1 MSSPRG
7 IGYVHRQELDEFIS
21 GKIKSIHTQVYLTA
35 DGMKSDECF
44 GGYQPAGWKAH
55 DGRLW
60 FATKRGAVMIDP
72 KTFRRNVLPPPVL
85 IEQMLVDQKIV
96 PLDQVARLSSGKE
109 KYEFHYTA
117 LSYLIPER
125 ILFKYVLEG
134 YDLEWVN
141 AGTRRV
147 AYYTNLPPGHYRFR
161 IMACNNDGVWNETG
175 ASVAFEIVP
184 QFYQTSWFYG
194 LLVVLI
200 TGTGFALYR
209 IRVWQLLKREKELK
223 ESVDEALKRIKVL
236 DGLIPICA
244 NCKKIRDDK
253 GYWDQL
259 EIYIQTHSE
268 AQFTHGICPD
278 CAQKYFPHIP
288 PEMKGT

>member
-1 MSSPRG
+1 
-7 IGYVHRQELDEFIS
+7 
-21 GKIKSIHTQVYLTA
+21 
-35 DGMKSDECF
+35 
-44 GGYQPAGWKAH
+44 
-55 DGRLW
+55 
-60 FATKRGAVMIDP
+60 
-72 KTFRRNVLPPPVL
+72 
-85 IEQMLVDQKIV
+85 
-96 PLDQVARLSSGKE
+96 
-109 KYEFHYTA
+109 
-117 LSYLIPER
+117 
-125 ILFKYVLEG
+125 
-134 YDLEWVN
+134 
-141 AGTRRV
+141 
-147 AYYTNLPPGHYRFR
+147 
-161 IMACNNDGVWNETG
+161 MACNNDGVWNETG